1 MLGLTVT
8 TPGLVAP
15 AHDSGRRRRL
25 ERRRH
30 VAAITVAAATLGA
43 TVAGWAPSPT
53 AAVVIVLV
61 AVAVGL
67 PHGALDVVIGPSMT
81 KPIVFLGSYLGVASA
96 TVLLW
101 IGFPLL
107 GFGLFFSASWYHF
120 ARGDADH
127 HRELGRAGGLSGI
140 STAGCAIGLPLA
152 LHSTTVAPVLS
163 NILLGT
169 ATLSSDQ
176 VTVIGVIIAAPSIIC
191 GVLAGIAAIRAR
203 RFAAVT
209 ELTAIA
215 ALAAVVHPLVS
226 FALYFSLWHSPRHLI
241 ALDVDRRGEAD
252 TRRHCGDAARRRT
265 RLAGPRTVGGSDDA
279 GDLHRSRS
287 PDRSPPHR
295 HRDAARSQ
303 PRHRDGS
310 AAIGS
315 PPGPAPAATDHHTA
329 SVSGPGC
336 YVAWR

>member
-30 VAAITVAAATLGA
+30 VAAVTVAAGTLGA
-43 TVAGWAPSPT
+43 TVAGWTPSPT

-67 PHGALDVVIGPSMT
+67 PHGALDVVIGPSMA
-81 KPIVFLGSYLGVASA
+81 KPIVFLAGYLGVASVA
-96 TVLLW
+96 VLVWL
-101 IGFPLL
+101 GLPLL

-127 HRELGRAGGLSGI
+127 RRELGHAGALSGI

-152 LHSTTVAPVLS
+152 LHSETVAPVLS

-176 VTVIGVIIAAPSIIC
+176 VEVIGVLIAAPSIIC
-191 GVLAGIAAIRAR
+191 GVLAGIAAIRAHQ
-203 RFAAVT
+203 FAAVT

-226 FALYFSLWHSPRHLI
+226 FALYFSMWHSPRHLI
-241 ALDVDRRGEAD
+241 ALDIDRRAVKP
-252 TRRHCGDAARRRT
+252 TLTATAATLLVAAVVWRVLEPSVAATTQVIFIGLAALTGPHLVVTEMLRVRNRGTATGVLPSAHHSVRRRRQPT
-265 RLAGPRTVGGSDDA
+265 MTPR
-279 GDLHRSRS
+279 
-287 PDRSPPHR
+287 P
-295 HRDAARSQ
+295 
-303 PRHRDGS
+303 
-310 AAIGS
+310 
-315 PPGPAPAATDHHTA
+315 
-329 SVSGPGC
+329 
-336 YVAWR
+336 